1 MNMRFQN
8 DATGGARSSR
18 QTYSVTNPRALTAI
32 AGMRT
37 VYAQFDTDGNTGTAE
52 ITTSDTINYTL
63 PAPSFTINNYAAST
77 ILTGVTLNISGSF
90 MNARFQN
97 ESGVR

>member
-1 MNMRFQN
+1 MQFSN
-8 DATGGARSSR
+8 DGSTRSSR
-18 QTYSVTNPRALTAI
+18 MPYMDLRPWTLS
-32 AGMRT
+32 AGTGLKT